1 MSLVMAQSR
10 RAARLDECLLLGEQR
25 TCSGNAT
32 TSVFDPTETSSLIG
46 CGHLSLNGLVPRVL
60 GFCCRRMVPG
70 AHATARF
77 HHGTWYCGYVA
88 TRGPSAATG
97 EDEADRYRFPFG
109 QSQRNKRE
117 RSTALPRFF
126 RGAKSPWLR
135 RGPKPRG
142 GAVLWRRATRTLCRT
157 GPRCRQYASRL
168 DFCVGH
174 SSIVRLQNGDG
185 DDP

>member
-1 MSLVMAQSR
+1 MQR
-10 RAARLDECLLLGEQR
+10 RDFITLFGGAAD
-25 TCSGNAT
+25 
-32 TSVFDPTETSSLIG
+32 
-46 CGHLSLNGLVPRVL
+46 
-60 GFCCRRMVPG
+60 
-70 AHATARF
+70 
-77 HHGTWYCGYVA
+77 VA

-135 RGPKPRG
+135 RGPKPQG

-157 GPRCRQYASRL
+157 GPPCRQHASRL

-174 SSIVRLQNGDG
+174 KSSVRLQNGDG
-185 DDP
+185 DDPDCDGGQRSDCVGIRGKHRAAGRQHHRRYCHWWDWNSQENVSSYWSR